1 MSLYASFKKGS
12 IFAIL
17 SPCFVSASAH
27 WDKDRKQYVRCL
39 KPGKCY
45 YCERKFQ
52 VAERFAA
59 WVWDYAEEDDSRKI
73 KVFTNG
79 SAAMNSMFYMVAKE
93 VGLQGVDFKCD
104 MHTSSKGKASL
115 FVEPIKG
122 SAPYWFI
129 NYADHVKKLWLEY
142 KNRDLAEFLGKTL
155 TYEQQIAELTGKKVA
170 FVNTKNAP
178 GNFLSEDSPKN
189 TSSQP
194 KGSAAG
200 PVTSNKTGAGL
211 THGKS
216 IASSGVPGKQGGP
229 QQGAEGTE
237 NKFFGGNIPSEVM

>member
-1 MSLYASFKKGS
+1 MSLYASFKKGN

-17 SPCFVSASAH
+17 SPCFVLASAH
-27 WDKDRKQYVRCL
+27 WDKDRKKYIRCL

-52 VAERFAA
+52 VSERFAA

-79 SAAMNSMFYMVAKE
+79 STTMNSMFYMVAKE
-93 VGLQGVDFKCD
+93 LGLQGVDFKCD

-115 FVEPIKG
+115 FVEPVKG

-129 NYADHVKKLWLEY
+129 NYPDHVKKVWLEY
-142 KNRDLAEFLGKTL
+142 KNRDLAEFLGENL
-155 TYEQQIAELTGKKVA
+155 TYEQQVALLTGKKEA

-194 KGSAAG
+194 KGSNADPA
-200 PVTSNKTGAGL
+200 TSKKTGAGS
-211 THGKS
+211 TQGKS
-216 IASSGVPGKQGGP
+216 NANSGVPGKTGNPP
-229 QQGAEGTE
+229 QDSKETE
-237 NKFFGGNIPSEVM
+237 SKFFGGDLPNEVM